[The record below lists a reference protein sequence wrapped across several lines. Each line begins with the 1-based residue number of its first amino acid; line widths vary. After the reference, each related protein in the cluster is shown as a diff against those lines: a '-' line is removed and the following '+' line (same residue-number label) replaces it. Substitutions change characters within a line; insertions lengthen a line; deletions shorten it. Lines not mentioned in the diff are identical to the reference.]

1 MASRLATGASTV
13 LVRALRAD
21 RGADMTAVRSGPRP
35 GPAHAAPADRVS
47 APPSGPVRS
56 GRHARPGTGTPS
68 GPLVKLRTVVRPSF
82 PDPLAALE
90 LAPGRLVIDCSYCRL
105 SPHLGARRVAVSVD
119 GLPWRFAWGRTPIDL
134 PAGRHLVEI
143 EVEHGRAGRRA
154 WGHVADAVP
163 VAAGHTVE
171 VFYRAPALPRLA
183 GSLGPSRQRTA
194 GFALCAALLALAGV
208 AVLALLVLA
217 LGALAG

>member
-1 MASRLATGASTV
+1 
-13 LVRALRAD
+13 
-21 RGADMTAVRSGPRP
+21 MTAVRSGPV
-35 GPAHAAPADRVS
+35 HAAPATS
-47 APPSGPVRS
+47 AVPGVVRS
-56 GRHARPGTGTPS
+56 VPPPTPPGGTTGRHARRETGAPS
-68 GPLVKLRTVVRPSF
+68 GPLVRLRTVVRAPE
-82 PDPLAALE
+82 PERALE
-90 LAPGRLVIDCSYCRL
+90 VASGRLVIDSSYSRL
-105 SPHLGARRVAVSVD
+105 TPHLGARRVAVSVD

-194 GFALCAALLALAGV
+194 GFSLCAALLLLGGAAVLAG
-208 AVLALLVLA
+208 LALLVTA
-217 LGALAG
+217 LVQLVA